1 MLLQIFLIFII
12 AILAVP
18 VAVLAIQVLTAL
30 VYTKKPNALVSD
42 QNTKLAIL
50 MPAHNESL
58 VIAETIKTLIPTLKS
73 ASQIIVVAD
82 NCSDDTASIAR
93 NLGATVIERHHQ
105 TLRGKGYALDF
116 GLQYLKASPPDVVI
130 VIDADCMANADAIS
144 QLTSACIKHQ
154 RPIQALY
161 LMQAQPNPS
170 LKQRIATFAWLV
182 KNYVRPLGFNV
193 MGLPCQLMGTG
204 MAFLWQ
210 DITAINLATGHIA
223 EDMKMGVD
231 LARINKAPI
240 FLPQALVTSTF
251 PVDQGATKTQRARWE
266 HGHLSV
272 IASDA
277 PALFIEA
284 IASRNKQ
291 MLGLAFDLI
300 VPPLAVLTLMC
311 GLVFLTSIGLYQL
324 ASMPLSFAYASLL
337 LIVLGFTVLMAW
349 AFFGRQIISLKQ
361 LCYAPIYALVKIPL
375 YIKFFVNRQVE
386 WVRSKR
392 D

>member
-1 MLLQIFLIFII
+1 MLLQIFII
-12 AILAVP
+12 IVIGLLAVP
-18 VAVLAIQVLTAL
+18 VAVLAMQVLAAL
-30 VYTKKPNALVSD
+30 AYTKKPITLTTD
-42 QNTKLAIL
+42 LNTKAAIL
-50 MPAHNESL
+50 MPAHNEAL
-58 VIAETIKTLIPTLKS
+58 VIAETIKTLIPALKS
-73 ASQIIVVAD
+73 ANQIVVVAD
-82 NCSDDTASIAR
+82 NCSDETASIAR
-93 NLGATVIERHHQ
+93 NLGATVIERQHQ

-130 VIDADCMANADAIS
+130 VIDADCMANAGAIS

-170 LKQRIATFAWLV
+170 LKQRIAAFAWLV
-182 KNYVRPLGFNV
+182 KNYVRPLGFN
-193 MGLPCQLMGTG
+193 MLGLPCQLMGTG

-210 DITAINLATGHIA
+210 DITTIHLATGHIA

-251 PVDQGATKTQRARWE
+251 PVDQSATKTQRARWE

-272 IASDA
+272 IVSDA

-284 IASRNKQ
+284 IATRNTQ

-311 GLVFLTSIGLYQL
+311 GLVFLISVGLYQL
-324 ASMPLSFAYASLL
+324 AALPLSLAYASLL
-337 LIVLGFTVLMAW
+337 LVVLGFIVLIAW
-349 AFFGRQIISLKQ
+349 AFFGRHIISLKQ